1 MGNHTFWVDSK
12 EDMLNM
18 AKDPSKI
25 GSIIV
30 LDKCPYTLIGSFGI
44 TSDNNILKN
53 KSIAMEI
60 LANWMWAAKLDGEG
74 ARMYEACEALCDA
87 LIVTGTAVDG
97 GEIFIKCTHIGT
109 ISLWKDKND
118 FRFFAYQY

>member
-1 MGNHTFWVDSK
+1 MGNHKFWVDSK

-60 LANWMWAAKLDGEG
+60 
-74 ARMYEACEALCDA
+74 
-87 LIVTGTAVDG
+87 
-97 GEIFIKCTHIGT
+97 FIKCTHIGT

>member
-1 MGNHTFWVDSK
+1 MKHLLKLEGMPK

-44 TSDNNILKN
+44 SSDNNIL
-53 KSIAMEI
+53 
-60 LANWMWAAKLDGEG
+60 
-74 ARMYEACEALCDA
+74 
-87 LIVTGTAVDG
+87 
-97 GEIFIKCTHIGT
+97 
-109 ISLWKDKND
+109 
-118 FRFFAYQY
+118 